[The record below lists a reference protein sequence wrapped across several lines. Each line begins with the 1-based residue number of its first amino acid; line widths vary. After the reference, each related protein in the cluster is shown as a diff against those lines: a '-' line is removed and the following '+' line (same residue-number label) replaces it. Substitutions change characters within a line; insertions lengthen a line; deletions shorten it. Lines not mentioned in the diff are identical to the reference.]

1 LSAAVKLPR
10 AIALATAVACG
21 SLVAC
26 QLILGVSDESGAP
39 REAGAEG
46 DADADAGPLRCDDSK
61 QPPPPPSDLP
71 DATDGVAFVVAFR
84 EFQINPPNTVLGYD
98 LDGRCTTKDSDAPD
112 LPCTNEAGVVADDP
126 GGVDNAFVREVLSR
140 FIGAKDGEA
149 PDPAAR
155 LLNMPLADGRRT
167 ILVGVTDY
175 NGQANDAHVR
185 IGFVSSERLER
196 GGPCGAGPLPPVEAG
211 AFDDAGDP
219 QIPQWNGCDDWTYTP
234 GTLVVNGTP
243 SAPYDGYVRD
253 HVLVM
258 TAPSLTLSHY
268 SMVLPFSEAL
278 MTATIVADPAT
289 ASYSLRNGVI
299 TGRIRA
305 EPLFTAAGA
314 LAHLAC
320 NDVKVGL
327 VRSVICA
334 ARDIPDRKATEGTGS
349 ACNALSFA
357 LGFSAEPARLGHEG
371 PGTPALAC
379 DASPAPCE

>member
-1 LSAAVKLPR
+1 V
-10 AIALATAVACG
+10 

-26 QLILGVSDESGAP
+26 QLVLGVSDESGAP
-39 REAGAEG
+39 REAGVDGETRDAE
-46 DADADAGPLRCDDSK
+46 AGPPLCDGSK
-61 QPPPPPSDLP
+61 LPPGPPLPSDLP

-84 EFQINPPNTVLGYD
+84 EFKINPPNTVLGYN
-98 LDGRCTTKDSDAPD
+98 LDDRCTTNDSDAAD
-112 LPCTNEAGVVADDP
+112 LACLNEAGVVADDP
-126 GGVDNAFVREVLSR
+126 GGVDNAFVREVLAR

-149 PDPAAR
+149 PDPAAY
-155 LLNMPLADGRRT
+155 LLNQPLADGRRT

-175 NGQANDAHVR
+175 NGEANDAHVKV
-185 IGFVSSERLER
+185 GFASSERLER
-196 GGPCGAGPLPPVEAG
+196 PGECTALPPLDAG

-219 QIPQWNGCDDWTYTP
+219 PIPQWNGCDHWTYTP

-243 SAPYDGYVRD
+243 TAAYDGYVRD

-258 TAPSLTLSHY
+258 RAPSLTLSHY

-289 ASYSLRNGVI
+289 DSYFLRDGVI
-299 TGRIRA
+299 TGRIRT

-314 LAHLAC
+314 LVHLAC
-320 NDVKVGL
+320 NDGKGAL
-327 VRSVICA
+327 LRSVICA
-334 ARDIPDRKATEGTGS
+334 ARDIPERKATDGTGS
-349 ACNALSFA
+349 TCNALSFA

-371 PGTPALAC
+371 PGAPSLVC